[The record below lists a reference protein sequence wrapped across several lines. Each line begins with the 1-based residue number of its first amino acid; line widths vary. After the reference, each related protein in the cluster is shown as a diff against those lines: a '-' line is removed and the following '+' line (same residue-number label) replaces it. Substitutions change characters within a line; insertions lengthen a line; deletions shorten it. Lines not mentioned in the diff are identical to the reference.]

1 MQQGTAEFETHFRGE
16 GVTRAQEELVPNL
29 ACRGIPDRRA
39 SVHIVRLGSAEAAV
53 SVPDSPLSRCPGHV
67 CAKRGD
73 VGQGGW
79 AIKSGRGIIGEDGPE
94 ELVETRYVVAVVLS
108 RTVCRRHGK
117 TRDRKSTRLNSSH

>member
-1 MQQGTAEFETHFRGE
+1 MSEIALKQQGTAEFETHFRGY
-16 GVTRAQEELVPNL
+16 GVTRAQEKLVSNL
-29 ACRGIPDRRA
+29 AVRGIPDRRA

-94 ELVETRYVVAVVLS
+94 ELRSEERRVGKECVSTCRS
-108 RTVCRRHGK
+108 RWSPYH
-117 TRDRKSTRLNSSH
+117 